1 MSSQQL
7 LNHREGVKLHALTLC
22 RGCLDK
28 SIHYVFYAEM
38 ERRSSISP
46 FERKEQRDVASYIS
60 HPSRVM
66 LMVKADIVAC
76 ARYMTCG
83 TVSLM

>member
-7 LNHREGVKLHALTLC
+7 LNHREGVKLYALTLC

-28 SIHYVFYAEM
+28 SIHYVVYVEM

-46 FERKEQRDVASYIS
+46 FERKEQQDVASYIS

-66 LMVKADIVAC
+66 FMVKADIVAC
-76 ARYMTCG
+76 ACFT
-83 TVSLM
+83 